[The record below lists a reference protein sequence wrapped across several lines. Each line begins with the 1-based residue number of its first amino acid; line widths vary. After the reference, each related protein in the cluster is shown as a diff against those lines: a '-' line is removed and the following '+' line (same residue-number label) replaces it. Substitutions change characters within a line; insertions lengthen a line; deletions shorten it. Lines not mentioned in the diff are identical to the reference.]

1 MKKTYIIPQ
10 SIIVRLMSREQ
21 VMQGSA
27 KIKGDIEV
35 DFGGDSEDD
44 MTSDVKVITDVNIWT
59 DEW

>member
-10 SIIVRLMSREQ
+10 SIVVRLMSREL

-27 KIKGDIEV
+27 KITGDIDI
-35 DFGGDSEDD
+35 DFGGESVGG
-44 MTSDVKVITDVNIWT
+44 MTSDVKVVTDINIWD